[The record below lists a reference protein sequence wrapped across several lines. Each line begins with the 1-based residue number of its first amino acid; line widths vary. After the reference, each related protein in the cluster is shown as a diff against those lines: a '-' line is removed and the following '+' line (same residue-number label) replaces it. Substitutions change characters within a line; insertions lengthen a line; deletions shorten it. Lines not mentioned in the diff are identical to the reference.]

1 MSGKFDRND
10 EGASGAPSQRQL
22 RVGEAVRRA
31 LVEVL
36 QEAHFRDPDLQ
47 GASITVSEVRA
58 TPDLKHATAFVTTL
72 GGIDADKT
80 IAALG
85 RARAYIRGEVQRR
98 IDLRQAVDIHF
109 KRDTGFDYAA
119 RMDAAF
125 RDPKVLADIAPPQD
139 TPPKPRA
146 RKKK

>member
-1 MSGKFDRND
+1 MSGKFDRNND
-10 EGASGAPSQRQL
+10 GPAGAPSQRQL

-47 GASITVSEVRA
+47 GVSITVSEVRA
-58 TPDLKHATAFVTTL
+58 APDLKHATAFVTAL

-98 IDLRQAVDIHF
+98 VDLRQAIDIHF
-109 KRDTGFDYAA
+109 KRDTGFDYAS

-125 RDPKVLADIAPPQD
+125 RDPKVLADIAPPAAS
-139 TPPKPRA
+139 PKPRA

>member
-1 MSGKFDRND
+1 MGKKFSGEADR
-10 EGASGAPSQRQL
+10 EGPSQRQL
-22 RVGEAVRRA
+22 RVGEAIRRA

-47 GASITVSEVRA
+47 GASITVAEVRA
-58 TPDLKHATAFVTTL
+58 SPDLKHATAFVTTL
-72 GGIDADKT
+72 GGIESDKV

-85 RARAYIRGEVQRR
+85 RARHFLKGEVQRR
-98 IDLRQAVDIHF
+98 VDLRQACELHF
-109 KRDTGFDYAA
+109 QKDTSFDYAS

-125 RDPKVLADIAPPQD
+125 RDPRVAADIARPAPEK
-139 TPPKPRA
+139 PKRA

>member
-1 MSGKFDRND
+1 MSGKFDRSN
-10 EGASGAPSQRQL
+10 EGPAGPSQRQL

-47 GASITVSEVRA
+47 GQSITVSEVRA

-119 RMDAAF
+119 RMETAF

>member
-1 MSGKFDRND
+1 MSGKFDRSN
-10 EGASGAPSQRQL
+10 EGPAGPSQRQL

-47 GASITVSEVRA
+47 GQSITVSEVRA

-109 KRDTGFDYAA
+109 KRDTGFDYAS
-119 RMDAAF
+119 RMETAF
-125 RDPKVLADIAPPQD
+125 RDPKVLADIAPP
-139 TPPKPRA
+139 PASPKPRA
-146 RKKK
+146 RKQK